1 MGSQASSS
9 KAYRR
14 VDIETASQGRLIVML
29 FNGAIRQAVE
39 GQRQLEAGKGTDA
52 HAYLIQAQEIIAE
65 LRSALNLD
73 AGEVAYNLD
82 RSYEYFHHLLVT
94 ANIKKAIEPIEECVG
109 LMTSMRDTWQELFDS
124 VEREEE
130 FDIPVAINKHGASI
144 MNLEG

>member
-1 MGSQASSS
+1 MASQVSSS
-9 KAYRR
+9 DVYRR

-39 GQRQLEAGKGTDA
+39 AQRQIEAAKGTGA
-52 HAYLIQAQEIIAE
+52 HKYLIQAQEIIAE

-94 ANIKKAIEPIEECVG
+94 ANVKKSVEPIEECVG
-109 LMTSMRDTWQELFDS
+109 LMTSMRDTWEELFRNM
-124 VEREEE
+124 EREEAVE
-130 FDIPVAINKHGASI
+130 IPVAINKHGASI

>member
-1 MGSQASSS
+1 MVSQASSS
-9 KAYRR
+9 EAYRR
-14 VDIETASQGRLIVML
+14 VDVETASQGRLIVML

-39 GQRQLEAGKGTDA
+39 AQRQIEAGKGTGA
-52 HAYLIQAQEIIAE
+52 HQYLIQAQEIISE

-109 LMTSMRDTWQELFDS
+109 LMTSMRDTWEELFRD
-124 VEREEE
+124 VEREEAVG
-130 FDIPVAINKHGASI
+130 IPVAINKHGASI